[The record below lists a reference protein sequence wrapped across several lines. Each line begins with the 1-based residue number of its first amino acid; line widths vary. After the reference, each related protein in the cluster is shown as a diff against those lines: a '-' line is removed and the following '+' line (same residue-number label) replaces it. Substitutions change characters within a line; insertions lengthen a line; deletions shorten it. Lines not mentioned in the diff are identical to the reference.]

1 MALSLTPT
9 AVQQKRKKVA
19 TTNLQAEQQQV
30 ANPQALQQKP
40 AVVAQKPVVQAPV
53 AAKPAAPSPPRE
65 VSPTATQQPAAP
77 AMTTMSNVPPP
88 TLPDATKQPEL
99 PSAGE
104 RAPTPS
110 VQPTTMPATGAAG
123 ATAAVGPNVGL
134 GGSAGLAEGLAGKT
148 VQDDRSALQKAI
160 DAKNAAEAS
169 TPSNALDQQIQSLIN
184 DLVSGKGMNV
194 DTSEEEAL
202 IRQLMQDQ
210 IGQGLVEKRA
220 RMGRAG
226 FGASGALA
234 AMEGDVRRQAGQ
246 QATQE
251 TLALRRQAEQEAIQN
266 ALNAIGVD
274 VTKRK
279 EGRQEVFDQE
289 LLNVL
294 KSSLGQEDTSGPK
307 SAGESDITKRA
318 SEQFGG
324 AGNQVKDIISKQ
336 GVGAVPEAL
345 GATWD
350 AMVKT
355 LYGENA
361 NPADYM
367 PTPIP
372 VPPFVVP
379 MPTIGGAESNPIT
392 QIGGAI
398 GGAASNLWNSIFG

>member
-40 AVVAQKPVVQAPV
+40 AVVAQKPAVAP
-53 AAKPAAPSPPRE
+53 AIKAPAAPSPPRE
-65 VSPTATQQPAAP
+65 TSPAPTMTA
-77 AMTTMSNVPPP
+77 MSNAPP
-88 TLPDATKQPEL
+88 LPSLDTTKKPSL
-99 PSAGE
+99 PSAAE

-110 VQPTTMPATGAAG
+110 FPVQPSVPTQRHAAASGPTIGPKVDMGGAA
-123 ATAAVGPNVGL
+123 N
-134 GGSAGLAEGLAGKT
+134 LAESLSGQQI
-148 VQDDRSALQKAI
+148 QDNRSALQKAV
-160 DAKNAAEAS
+160 DAKKAAEEAS
-169 TPSNALDQQIQSLIN
+169 PSNALDQQIQSLLSDIVAGN
-184 DLVSGKGMNV
+184 GMNV

-210 IGQGLVEKRA
+210 IGQGLVEQRA

-289 LLNVL
+289 LLNAL

-307 SAGESDITKRA
+307 SAGESNIAKRA
-318 SEQFGG
+318 SEQFGD
-324 AGNQVKDIISKQ
+324 AGDQVKDIISKQ

-361 NPADYM
+361 NPADYSAAVI
-367 PTPIP
+367 PI
-372 VPPFVVP
+372 PPFVVP

-398 GGAASNLWNSIFG
+398 SSAASNLWNSLFG